1 MKRFS
6 SFRILGLIAAFLLIG
21 VGSAVGF
28 WRQQDAV
35 RAVTA
40 QPAAIPVAVAV
51 VEQRDVP
58 HLVNAIGYVRP
69 IHSVTLHTQ
78 VDGILTEVL
87 FEEGQQVAKGDL
99 LARIDDRAI
108 QAALKQAQAELARVE
123 AELEAARLDLERY
136 AQLVRQNAV
145 SRQEYDRQKALV
157 AQLEAMR
164 AASEATVAAIE
175 VELSYTRI
183 VSPVSGRIGFRRV
196 DAGNYVRASDSE
208 GLFSIT
214 QIKPIEVVFSLS
226 QSLLPQLRAISSPA
240 PVRVYDRVGGIL
252 LGEGQLTTIDNQVDR
267 ATGTIRLKATL
278 PNRDGMLWPGQAVV
292 VQLQT
297 GTTQGALVVPAV
309 AVRHGLEGRY
319 VFRITRDYQAEPVPV
334 QVAFEDDEMAVIDAG
349 LAAGDVVVID
359 GHARLRAGSR
369 VTPIAATGAEA

>member
-1 MKRFS
+1 
-6 SFRILGLIAAFLLIG
+6 
-21 VGSAVGF
+21 
-28 WRQQDAV
+28 
-35 RAVTA
+35 
-40 QPAAIPVAVAV
+40 
-51 VEQRDVP
+51 
-58 HLVNAIGYVRP
+58 
-69 IHSVTLHTQ
+69 
-78 VDGILTEVL
+78 
-87 FEEGQQVAKGDL
+87 
-99 LARIDDRAI
+99 
-108 QAALKQAQAELARVE
+108 
-123 AELEAARLDLERY
+123 
-136 AQLVRQNAV
+136 

-226 QSLLPQLRAISSPA
+226 QSLLPQRWAISSPA

-349 LAAGDVVVID
+349 
-359 GHARLRAGSR
+359 
-369 VTPIAATGAEA
+369 